1 MATDTA
7 AASQVID
14 GSRVPTVFAF
24 FLVAGQSPAELS
36 LSNIVRVTGLEQKNF
51 SVSVLRFD
59 AELSVVQVTV
69 IRHLKLVAVRLA
81 LVSFQR
87 SYQFLVDVVQDV
99 LAVDTRKR
107 TVQPSSGHRHGSHN
121 ITNNLRIGRE
131 KQTKVQLISRV
142 VIYHGVFPSPQ
153 TRLLLPK
160 TKSY

>member
-99 LAVDTRKR
+99 LAVDARKR
-107 TVQPSSGHRHGSHN
+107 TVQQSSGHRHGSHN
-121 ITNNLRIGRE
+121 ITNNLWKE
-131 KQTKVQLISRV
+131 KKQTKVQLISRV

-160 TKSY
+160 IKSY